1 MKKQSSTNR
10 LWLIAMSGVTLQF
23 IYLSIC
29 FSSML
34 SIASSDSLVDK
45 LTSVTDVND
54 WLVLDDKVCESSTS
68 SYRINLSNSLNNNFC
83 IVFLWN
89 SEIVKKVVIMTIMII
104 TTTIIITIIMIIIVI
119 IIIITGVAGL
129 QYTVCYTTKN
139 ELPTKFF
146 KGALKLTE
154 IFRT

>member
-1 MKKQSSTNR
+1 
-10 LWLIAMSGVTLQF
+10 MSGVTLQF
-23 IYLSIC
+23 IYLSVC

-89 SEIVKKVVIMTIMII
+89 SEIVKKVVIIIIMTIMII

>member
-1 MKKQSSTNR
+1 M
-10 LWLIAMSGVTLQF
+10 I
-23 IYLSIC
+23 I
-29 FSSML
+29 
-34 SIASSDSLVDK
+34 
-45 LTSVTDVND
+45 
-54 WLVLDDKVCESSTS
+54 
-68 SYRINLSNSLNNNFC
+68 
-83 IVFLWN
+83 
-89 SEIVKKVVIMTIMII
+89 IMIIMII
-104 TTTIIITIIMIIIVI
+104 TTTIIITIIMIIIVIIII

>member
-1 MKKQSSTNR
+1 
-10 LWLIAMSGVTLQF
+10 
-23 IYLSIC
+23 
-29 FSSML
+29 ML

-89 SEIVKKVVIMTIMII
+89 SEIVKIVLIIIIMII
-104 TTTIIITIIMIIIVI
+104 IIITTIIIILIIIIITIIMIIIVI
-119 IIIITGVAGL
+119 IIIIITGVAGL
-129 QYTVCYTTKN
+129 QYIVCYTTKN

-154 IFRT
+154 ISRK

>member
-1 MKKQSSTNR
+1 M
-10 LWLIAMSGVTLQF
+10 I
-23 IYLSIC
+23 
-29 FSSML
+29 
-34 SIASSDSLVDK
+34 
-45 LTSVTDVND
+45 
-54 WLVLDDKVCESSTS
+54 
-68 SYRINLSNSLNNNFC
+68 
-83 IVFLWN
+83 
-89 SEIVKKVVIMTIMII
+89 IMII
-104 TTTIIITIIMIIIVI
+104 TTTIIITIIMIIIVIII

>member
-1 MKKQSSTNR
+1 M
-10 LWLIAMSGVTLQF
+10 I
-23 IYLSIC
+23 
-29 FSSML
+29 
-34 SIASSDSLVDK
+34 
-45 LTSVTDVND
+45 
-54 WLVLDDKVCESSTS
+54 
-68 SYRINLSNSLNNNFC
+68 
-83 IVFLWN
+83 
-89 SEIVKKVVIMTIMII
+89 IMII
-104 TTTIIITIIMIIIVI
+104 TTTIIITIIMIIIVIIIII

>member
-1 MKKQSSTNR
+1 
-10 LWLIAMSGVTLQF
+10 
-23 IYLSIC
+23 
-29 FSSML
+29 ML

-68 SYRINLSNSLNNNFC
+68 SYRINLSKSLNNNFC

-89 SEIVKKVVIMTIMII
+89 SEIVKIVVIIIIMIIMII
-104 TTTIIITIIMIIIVI
+104 TTTIIITIIMIMIIIVIII

>member
-1 MKKQSSTNR
+1 
-10 LWLIAMSGVTLQF
+10 
-23 IYLSIC
+23 
-29 FSSML
+29 ML

-54 WLVLDDKVCESSTS
+54 WLALDDKVCESSTS
-68 SYRINLSNSLNNNFC
+68 SYRINLSDSLNNNFC

-89 SEIVKKVVIMTIMII
+89 SEIVKIVVIIIIMIIMII
-104 TTTIIITIIMIIIVI
+104 TTTIIITIIMIIIVIIIIII

>member
-1 MKKQSSTNR
+1 
-10 LWLIAMSGVTLQF
+10 
-23 IYLSIC
+23 
-29 FSSML
+29 ML

-89 SEIVKKVVIMTIMII
+89 SEIVKIVVIIIIMIIMII
-104 TTTIIITIIMIIIVI
+104 TTTIIITIIMIIIVIII

>member
-1 MKKQSSTNR
+1 
-10 LWLIAMSGVTLQF
+10 
-23 IYLSIC
+23 
-29 FSSML
+29 ML

-89 SEIVKKVVIMTIMII
+89 SEIVKIVVIIIIMIIMII
-104 TTTIIITIIMIIIVI
+104 TTTIIITIIMIIIVIIIII

>member
-1 MKKQSSTNR
+1 
-10 LWLIAMSGVTLQF
+10 
-23 IYLSIC
+23 
-29 FSSML
+29 ML

-83 IVFLWN
+83 IAFLWN
-89 SEIVKKVVIMTIMII
+89 SEIVKIVVIIIIMIIMII
-104 TTTIIITIIMIIIVI
+104 TTTIIITIIMIIIVIIII

-139 ELPTKFF
+139 ELPTKF

>member
-1 MKKQSSTNR
+1 
-10 LWLIAMSGVTLQF
+10 
-23 IYLSIC
+23 
-29 FSSML
+29 ML

-68 SYRINLSNSLNNNFC
+68 SYHINLSNSLNNNFC

-89 SEIVKKVVIMTIMII
+89 SEIVKIVVIIIIMIIMII
-104 TTTIIITIIMIIIVI
+104 TTTIIITIIMIIIVIIII

>member
-1 MKKQSSTNR
+1 
-10 LWLIAMSGVTLQF
+10 
-23 IYLSIC
+23 
-29 FSSML
+29 ML

-68 SYRINLSNSLNNNFC
+68 SYRINLSKSLNNNFC

-89 SEIVKKVVIMTIMII
+89 SEIVKIVVIIIIMIIMII
-104 TTTIIITIIMIIIVI
+104 TTTIIITIIMIIIVIII

>member
-1 MKKQSSTNR
+1 
-10 LWLIAMSGVTLQF
+10 
-23 IYLSIC
+23 
-29 FSSML
+29 ML

-89 SEIVKKVVIMTIMII
+89 SEIVKIVLIIIIMII
-104 TTTIIITIIMIIIVI
+104 IIITTIIIILIIIITIIMIIIVI
-119 IIIITGVAGL
+119 IIIIITGVAGL
-129 QYTVCYTTKN
+129 QYIVCYTTKN
-139 ELPTKFF
+139 ELSTKFF

-154 IFRT
+154 ISRK

>member
-1 MKKQSSTNR
+1 
-10 LWLIAMSGVTLQF
+10 
-23 IYLSIC
+23 
-29 FSSML
+29 ML

-89 SEIVKKVVIMTIMII
+89 SEIVKIVVIIIIMIIMII
-104 TTTIIITIIMIIIVI
+104 TTTIIITIIMIIIVIII

-154 IFRT
+154 ISRK

>member
-1 MKKQSSTNR
+1 
-10 LWLIAMSGVTLQF
+10 
-23 IYLSIC
+23 
-29 FSSML
+29 
-34 SIASSDSLVDK
+34 
-45 LTSVTDVND
+45 
-54 WLVLDDKVCESSTS
+54 
-68 SYRINLSNSLNNNFC
+68 
-83 IVFLWN
+83 
-89 SEIVKKVVIMTIMII
+89 MTIMII
-104 TTTIIITIIMIIIVI
+104 TTTIIITIIMIIIVII

>member
-1 MKKQSSTNR
+1 
-10 LWLIAMSGVTLQF
+10 
-23 IYLSIC
+23 
-29 FSSML
+29 ML

-89 SEIVKKVVIMTIMII
+89 SEIVKIVVIIIIMIIMII
-104 TTTIIITIIMIIIVI
+104 TTTIIITIIMIIIVIII

-139 ELPTKFF
+139 ELPTKF

>member
-1 MKKQSSTNR
+1 
-10 LWLIAMSGVTLQF
+10 
-23 IYLSIC
+23 
-29 FSSML
+29 
-34 SIASSDSLVDK
+34 
-45 LTSVTDVND
+45 
-54 WLVLDDKVCESSTS
+54 
-68 SYRINLSNSLNNNFC
+68 
-83 IVFLWN
+83 
-89 SEIVKKVVIMTIMII
+89 MTIMII
-104 TTTIIITIIMIIIVI
+104 TTAIIITIIMIIIVII